1 MGGETIE
8 HIKNIKQWKDIIR
21 NTEFLV
27 ERWKETPEMTMNY
40 KRICKSW
47 ENFIDKQKDELQ
59 YYMKI
64 YKTNDK

>member
-1 MGGETIE
+1 MGGVTID
-8 HIKNIKQWKDIIR
+8 KDQNINQWKDIIR
-21 NTEFLV
+21 NTEFLLD
-27 ERWKETPEMTMNY
+27 RWKKIPEMTTNY

-64 YKTNDK
+64 NIRK